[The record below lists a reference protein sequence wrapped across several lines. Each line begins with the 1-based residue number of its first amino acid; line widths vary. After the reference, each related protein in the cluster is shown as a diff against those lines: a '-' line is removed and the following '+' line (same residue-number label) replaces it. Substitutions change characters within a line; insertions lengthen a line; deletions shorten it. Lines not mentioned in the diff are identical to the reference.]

1 MYQIEIFCQLALILT
16 QVFVMV
22 KIIVRA
28 RSSVVERIP
37 DKNEAEGPIP
47 SAPIIYFS
55 LFCYN

>member
-1 MYQIEIFCQLALILT
+1 MRLHNGAFLFII
-16 QVFVMV
+16 
-22 KIIVRA
+22 KIILIWA

-55 LFCYN
+55 LFAII